1 MFTLECNGVVSLH
14 LVIKDDQ
21 AVPTVGF
28 AEKKRETM
36 TTESEPNE
44 STKEAEQV
52 DAAHS
57 HSADRPPTAEE
68 ADAAERGAAS
78 LDADMNAVAEHA
90 EEMAELGAD
99 VKGEGEI
106 K

>member
-1 MFTLECNGVVSLH
+1 MTSDTE
-14 LVIKDDQ
+14 
-21 AVPTVGF
+21 PT
-28 AEKKRETM
+28 
-36 TTESEPNE
+36 E

-52 DAAHS
+52 DAVHP

-68 ADAAERGAAS
+68 ADAAERGATL
-78 LDADMNAVAEHA
+78 LDADMDAVAEHA
-90 EEMAELGAD
+90 EEMDELGAR

>member
-1 MFTLECNGVVSLH
+1 
-14 LVIKDDQ
+14 
-21 AVPTVGF
+21 
-28 AEKKRETM
+28 M
-36 TTESEPNE
+36 TTETEPNE

-52 DAAHS
+52 DAVHP

-68 ADAAERGAAS
+68 ADAAESGTAS
-78 LDADMNAVAEHA
+78 LDADMSAVAEHA
-90 EEMAELGAD
+90 EEMAELGAH